1 MSDTSEGWDDQK
13 SEDLSLE
20 GIPKSW
26 AGFSRA
32 KKVEH
37 LVSVIQVQ
45 LQKVRTGTFNH
56 VKGERVAALALE
68 GLLELADFYS
78 DAEAS
83 AKNAKLLAE
92 YTEGDVAAKYA
103 KEAVEKEVRVS
114 EASLK
119 RMSSVNDEVKQS
131 KKDMVAYEKEHKKW
145 RYVYET
151 LKEAHVFFRNIGKL

>member
-68 GLLELADFYS
+68 GLLFHTLRLEHLYQEL
-78 DAEAS
+78 
-83 AKNAKLLAE
+83 
-92 YTEGDVAAKYA
+92 
-103 KEAVEKEVRVS
+103 R
-114 EASLK
+114 K
-119 RMSSVNDEVKQS
+119 RMVLKTHLRFFGQS
-131 KKDMVAYEKEHKKW
+131 
-145 RYVYET
+145 
-151 LKEAHVFFRNIGKL
+151 NIRHL